1 MNEMSASEKA
11 LAEVRQKGQEG
22 IVEEKNKIEAL
33 IKVAKD
39 EKLSLDD
46 RQKAVNAL
54 NKIIPNYNAQLDATT
69 GKYMENKKALDDYLN
84 SLAKKYELE
93 GAKDLLKEIG
103 KEKAKLAME
112 LKEADDAI
120 EKDKQINASSN
131 FVGGREGR
139 AMDTGAATYTAH
151 LKNNNRQV
159 RYKDM
164 RKVVLLRKAE

>member
-1 MNEMSASEKA
+1 M
-11 LAEVRQKGQEG
+11 
-22 IVEEKNKIEAL
+22 
-33 IKVAKD
+33 
-39 EKLSLDD
+39 
-46 RQKAVNAL
+46 
-54 NKIIPNYNAQLDATT
+54 
-69 GKYMENKKALDDYLN
+69 
-84 SLAKKYELE
+84 E

-120 EKDKQINASSN
+120 ERDKQINVSSN

-159 RYKDM
+159 RHKDM

>member
-1 MNEMSASEKA
+1 M
-11 LAEVRQKGQEG
+11 
-22 IVEEKNKIEAL
+22 
-33 IKVAKD
+33 
-39 EKLSLDD
+39 
-46 RQKAVNAL
+46 
-54 NKIIPNYNAQLDATT
+54 
-69 GKYMENKKALDDYLN
+69 
-84 SLAKKYELE
+84 
-93 GAKDLLKEIG
+93 LKEIG

-159 RYKDM
+159 RHKDM